1 MEIGEIIG
9 DAIKYPLNN
18 MKALLVYI
26 VLSII
31 AALVIGF
38 TGAGALGATKTTG
51 ALSGGLTAF
60 AVIGFIIALCV
71 YLLIEGFML
80 DVIKFGINKDDGAP
94 GIDITRQII
103 NGIKYIIVTIV
114 YFIIPIILYALLA
127 KMGAIGAIISLII
140 FIVFALAFLMGV
152 CRLAETE
159 SLGTALNIPEAV
171 KDISKVGFVKILA
184 IIIVTIV
191 LALILG
197 MIVSIFGTDGF
208 IGLIGAIINAICTTY
223 LLFFTNRAIGLA
235 YSDA

>member
-1 MEIGEIIG
+1 MEIGEIIS

-18 MKALLVYI
+18 MKALLIYI
-26 VLSII
+26 VLSIVV
-31 AALVIGF
+31 ALVLGI
-38 TGAGALGATKTTG
+38 TGAGALGATNTTG
-51 ALSGGLTAF
+51 AVSGGLTAF
-60 AVIGFIIALCV
+60 AIIGLIIGFCI
-71 YLLIEGFML
+71 YLLIDGFML

-94 GIDITRQII
+94 GIDVTRQII
-103 NGIKYIIVTIV
+103 NGLKYIIVGIV

-127 KMGAIGAIISLII
+127 KLGTIGTIIAVII

-159 SLGTALNIPEAV
+159 SLGAALNIPEAV

-184 IIIVTIV
+184 IIVVFFI
-191 LALILG
+191 LA
-197 MIVSIFGTDGF
+197 MIVGFIVSLFGSDSI

-223 LLFFTNRAIGLA
+223 LLFFYNRAIGLA